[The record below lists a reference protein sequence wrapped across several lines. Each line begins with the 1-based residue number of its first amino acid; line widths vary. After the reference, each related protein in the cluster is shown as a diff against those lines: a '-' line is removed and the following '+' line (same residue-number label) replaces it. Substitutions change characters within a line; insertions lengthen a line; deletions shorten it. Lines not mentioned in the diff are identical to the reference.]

1 MPSGIVSMYLF
12 ITKLFPKLIFQR
24 TLIPLKMAYEQ
35 LLLDNQ
41 FCFRLYTASRLLT
54 QVYTPLLN
62 RLGITYPQYLV
73 LMVLWENDH
82 QPVNDIAKR
91 LRLNTNTITPLLK
104 RMEAERIVRRVKGKI
119 DRRQV
124 IVSLTEHGRALQ
136 ELAAN
141 VPEEMGCRI
150 ICEKFSM
157 EDLLS
162 ANGMLDVLITHLAEQ
177 LEQTEG

>member
-1 MPSGIVSMYLF
+1 
-12 ITKLFPKLIFQR
+12 
-24 TLIPLKMAYEQ
+24 MAYEQ

-62 RLGITYPQYLV
+62 ELGVTYPQYLV
-73 LMVLWENDH
+73 LMVLWEKDH

-104 RMEAERIVRRVKGKI
+104 RMEKDGVVKRVKGEV

-124 IVSLTEHGRALQ
+124 IVSLTEHGRCL
-136 ELAAN
+136 EEKAAN
-141 VPEEMGCRI
+141 VPNEMGCRL
-150 ICEKFSM
+150 ICEQFQM

-162 ANGMLDVLITHLAEQ
+162 ANGMLDIIINRLNDHL
-177 LEQTEG
+177 EGDGVIEVREKL